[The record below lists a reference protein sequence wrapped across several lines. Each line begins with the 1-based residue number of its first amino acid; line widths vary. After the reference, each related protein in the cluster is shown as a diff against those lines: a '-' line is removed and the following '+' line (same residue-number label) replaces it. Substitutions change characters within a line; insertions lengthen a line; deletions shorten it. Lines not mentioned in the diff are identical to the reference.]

1 MTELD
6 RSTDTVLI
14 RYAGRR
20 EGTLSHIDWELV
32 IASQVIPDKMEEL
45 QSRQLFHLISQ
56 SY

>member
-14 RYAGRR
+14 RDAGHR

-32 IASQVIPDKMEEL
+32 IASQVIPGKMKEP

>member
-14 RYAGRR
+14 RDAGHR

-32 IASQVIPDKMEEL
+32 IASQVILGKMKEP